1 MKQDHITDQA
11 FLGTV
16 DQNFGVPGYSR
27 RLSDKVL
34 AAFNHAYAVGERD
47 VARQLRAIL
56 EEVEKRVKA
65 FGIKRRD
72 GAIHDADSWSRFV
85 DARDRYRVVCNDP
98 RFAPEEVGEALEE
111 MKESFRIWSLS

>member
-34 AAFNHAYAVGERD
+34 AALNHAYSVGERD
-47 VARQLRAIL
+47 VARQLRIIL

-65 FGIKRRD
+65 LGIRRRD
-72 GAIHDADSWSRFV
+72 GALKDAESWSRFV
-85 DARDRYRVVCNDP
+85 DARDRYRAVSQDQRFDP
-98 RFAPEEVGEALEE
+98 GEVGEALEE